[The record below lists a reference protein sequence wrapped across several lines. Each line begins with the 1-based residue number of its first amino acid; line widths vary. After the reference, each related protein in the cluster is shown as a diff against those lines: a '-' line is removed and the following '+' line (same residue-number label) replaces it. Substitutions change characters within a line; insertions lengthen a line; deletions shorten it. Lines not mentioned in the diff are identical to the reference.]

1 MEQEIVTLLKEYGLK
16 DEEARIYLFLVQNL
30 GLTAYRLA
38 KELKIHR
45 STCYD
50 LLERLIEKGFVSKT
64 EKKGKMIFYA
74 NNLNEVISIL
84 KEKEETLVSLIPK
97 IKEIEREEDSKIR
110 LLDSVSSQKE
120 FNIKLLELAKKGKIS
135 FFYCMSNGPS
145 QINYEVN
152 SLNILIERLVEEAVK
167 KKIFKPIEYKGIW
180 DNKFRESKFLKIF
193 KKLGKNKFLE
203 LPTKATT
210 IVFDNYVAFLY
221 TEESPKVVEIKNKK
235 ISDEMKVYFNYMW
248 KIAED

>member
-1 MEQEIVTLLKEYGLK
+1 MTRFLSIDTLSFPMEQEIVTLLKEYGLK

-120 FNIKLLELAKKGKIS
+120 FNIKLLELDKKGKIS
-135 FFYCMSNGPS
+135 FF
-145 QINYEVN
+145 
-152 SLNILIERLVEEAVK
+152 
-167 KKIFKPIEYKGIW
+167 
-180 DNKFRESKFLKIF
+180 
-193 KKLGKNKFLE
+193 
-203 LPTKATT
+203 
-210 IVFDNYVAFLY
+210 
-221 TEESPKVVEIKNKK
+221 
-235 ISDEMKVYFNYMW
+235 
-248 KIAED
+248 